1 LLLPVC
7 GDLLYLET
15 IWVNSL
21 QNSLPQ
27 LKLFAIRSHGRITS
41 ASTLEDAIM
50 RREFLEAP

>member
-1 LLLPVC
+1 MIRSSTLLLPVR

-27 LKLFAIRSHGRITS
+27 LKLFAIRYHGRITDV
-41 ASTLEDAIM
+41 T
-50 RREFLEAP
+50 P